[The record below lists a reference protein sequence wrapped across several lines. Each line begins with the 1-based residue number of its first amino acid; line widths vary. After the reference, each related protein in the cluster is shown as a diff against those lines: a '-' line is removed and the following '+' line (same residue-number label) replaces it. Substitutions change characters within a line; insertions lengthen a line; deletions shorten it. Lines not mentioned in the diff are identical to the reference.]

1 MSPAR
6 RLRLLPWALL
16 FVVMVTGIISSLG
29 APLLPSISEDLGV
42 SLSAA
47 QWSLTATLLV
57 GVVSSPVMG
66 RLGDGPRRRETLLGG
81 LVVVTVGC
89 VTAALAPS
97 LAVLVGGRALQG
109 IGLGLVPLGMAT
121 ARDELP
127 AERVPATIG
136 LLSVAGAAGVGAGYP
151 ISGLLAGIDL
161 SAAFWFGAVVAAIAF
176 VLSWIFVTPTTG
188 RPPAKL
194 DLVGA
199 ATLTLGLGA
208 LLVAI
213 AEGSGWGW
221 GTGRTLG
228 LFALAVIFLV
238 LWAVVQLRVAEPL
251 VDLRLARHPAVLSA
265 DVCAAVIGIAMY
277 MYLSGVSEFVQAPTS
292 LGYGFG
298 ASVVV
303 AGLCLV
309 PFSVVGMAGARML
322 PLTTRLVGER
332 NLLPVGCL
340 VVAAGG
346 LVFAVFDHHL
356 WGAFAMMAVLGLGY
370 GLTFAAIPGIIV
382 RAVPESETGSATGFY
397 QVVRYIG
404 FSVGSALAASVLAS
418 QTPAGSQLPRLA
430 GYTAVIWIGIGIG
443 VLAAIIAWAMPSG
456 AAGARELD
464 AAERRREEEDAELAV
479 TGLPGVPPSSPGPRC
494 VRSSDR

>member
-1 MSPAR
+1 MSEATRVRAMPGV
-6 RLRLLPWALL
+6 LL

-29 APLLPSISEDLGV
+29 APLIPSISDDLGV

-66 RLGDGPRRRETLLGG
+66 RLGDGPRRRETLLIG
-81 LVVVTVGC
+81 LAVVTAGSVI
-89 VTAALAPS
+89 AALAGS
-97 LAVLVGGRALQG
+97 LPVLVAGRAMQG
-109 IGLGLVPLGMAT
+109 VGLGLVPLGMAT
-121 ARDELP
+121 ARDE
-127 AERVPATIG
+127 VPPEKVGSTIG

-161 SAAFWFGAVVAAIAF
+161 SAAFWFGAAVAAIAF
-176 VLSWIFVTPTTG
+176 ALSWVFIPSTAG
-188 RPPAKL
+188 RPAAKL
-194 DLVGA
+194 DVPGA
-199 ATLTLGLGA
+199 SLLAIGLSA

-221 GTGRTLG
+221 GSGQTIG
-228 LFALAVIFLV
+228 LFLVAIVFLV
-238 LWAVVQLRVAEPL
+238 VWAFQQLRADDPL
-251 VDLRLARHPAVLSA
+251 VDLRLARIPAVLSA
-265 DVCAAVIGIAMY
+265 DVCATVLGVAMY
-277 MYLSGVSEFVQAPTS
+277 MYLSGVSEFVQAPKE

-309 PFSVVGMAGARML
+309 PFSVIGLAGAKML
-322 PLTTRLVGER
+322 PFSTRLVGAR

-340 VVAAGG
+340 TVAAGG
-346 LVFAVFDHHL
+346 VVFAVFKDHL
-356 WGAFAMMAVLGLGY
+356 WGAFAMMGVLGLGY
-370 GLTFAAIPGIIV
+370 GLTYAAIPGIIV

-418 QTPAGSQLPRLA
+418 ETPAGSHLPDLA
-430 GYTAVIWIGIGIG
+430 GYTAVTWIGVAIC
-443 VLAAIIAWAMPSG
+443 VLAAIVAWVMP
-456 AAGARELD
+456 AGGDRDGEPTPAEL
-464 AAERRREEEDAELAV
+464 RREEEEAELA
-479 TGLPGVPPSSPGPRC
+479 TAGLPGVNAE
-494 VRSSDR
+494 

>member
-1 MSPAR
+1 MSAEAR
-6 RLRLLPWALL
+6 VRAMPGVLL

-29 APLLPSISEDLGV
+29 APLIPSISEDLGV

-47 QWSLTATLLV
+47 QWSLTATLLI

-81 LVVVTVGC
+81 LAVVIAGSVI
-89 VTAALAPS
+89 AALAGS
-97 LAVLVGGRALQG
+97 LPVLVAGRAMQG
-109 IGLGLVPLGMAT
+109 VGLGLVPLGMAT

-127 AERVPATIG
+127 AEKVPGTIG

-176 VLSWIFVTPTTG
+176 VLSWVFVPSTAG
-188 RPPAKL
+188 RPAASL
-194 DLVGA
+194 DVPGA
-199 ATLTLGLGA
+199 ALLAIGLSA
-208 LLVAI
+208 LLIAI

-221 GTGRTLG
+221 GAPRTVG
-228 LFALAVIFLV
+228 LFAAAIVFLG
-238 LWAVVQLRVAEPL
+238 LWCGRQLRTAEPL
-251 VDLRLARHPAVLSA
+251 VDLRLARIPAVLAA
-265 DVCAAVIGIAMY
+265 DVCATVLGIAMY
-277 MYLSGVSEFVQAPTS
+277 MYLSGVSEFVQAPS
-292 LGYGFG
+292 ALGYGFG

-309 PFSVVGMAGARML
+309 PFSVVGLAGARML
-322 PLTTRLVGER
+322 PFSTRLVGPR

-346 LVFAVFDHHL
+346 LVFAVFHDHL
-356 WGAFAMMAVLGLGY
+356 WGAFAMMGVLGLGY
-370 GLTFAAIPGIIV
+370 GLTYAAIPGIIV

-418 QTPAGSQLPRLA
+418 ETPAGSRLPRLA
-430 GYTAVIWIGIGIG
+430 GYTTVTWIGIAIC
-443 VLAAIIAWAMPSG
+443 VAAAILAWVLPGRSPVG
-456 AAGARELD
+456 REPGPEEL
-464 AAERRREEEDAELAV
+464 RREEEEGGLASA
-479 TGLPGVPPSSPGPRC
+479 GLPGVGP
-494 VRSSDR
+494 D

>member
-1 MSPAR
+1 MSEAKRVRAMPAV
-6 RLRLLPWALL
+6 LL

-29 APLLPSISEDLGV
+29 APLIPSISDDLGV

-66 RLGDGPRRRETLLGG
+66 RLGDGPRRRETLLIG
-81 LVVVTVGC
+81 LGVVIAGNVV
-89 VTAALAPS
+89 AALAHS
-97 LAVLVGGRALQG
+97 LALLVVGRAMQG
-109 IGLGLVPLGMAT
+109 VGLGLVPLGMAT

-127 AERVPATIG
+127 TERVGPTIG

-161 SAAFWFGAVVAAIAF
+161 SAAFWFGAAVAAIAF
-176 VLSWIFVTPTTG
+176 VLSWIFVSSTAG
-188 RPPAKL
+188 RPSAKL
-194 DLVGA
+194 DVAGA
-199 ATLTLGLGA
+199 LLLTIGLSA

-221 GTGRTLG
+221 GATQTVG
-228 LFALAVIFLV
+228 LFVVAIVFLLA
-238 LWAVVQLRVAEPL
+238 WGAQQLRLAEPL

-265 DVCAAVIGIAMY
+265 DVCATVLGIAMY
-277 MYLSGVSEFVQAPTS
+277 MYLSGVSEFVQAPS
-292 LGYGFG
+292 GLGYGFS

-309 PFSVVGMAGARML
+309 PFSVVGMAGAKLL
-322 PLTTRLVGER
+322 PISTRLVGPK

-346 LVFAVFDHHL
+346 VVFGLFDGHL
-356 WGAFAMMAVLGLGY
+356 WGAFAMMGVLGLGY
-370 GLTFAAIPGIIV
+370 GLTYAAIPGIIV
-382 RAVPESETGSATGFY
+382 RSVPESETGSATGFY

-404 FSVGSALAASVLAS
+404 FSIGSALAASLLAS
-418 QTPAGSQLPRLA
+418 ETPAGSHLPDIA
-430 GYTAVIWIGIGIG
+430 GYHAITWTG
-443 VLAAIIAWAMPSG
+443 VAICVFAAILAWAMPSG
-456 AAGARELD
+456 SASDRKLTPDEQRLEEEESELAGA
-464 AAERRREEEDAELAV
+464 
-479 TGLPGVPPSSPGPRC
+479 GLPGVGPK
-494 VRSSDR
+494 

>member
-1 MSPAR
+1 MPGV
-6 RLRLLPWALL
+6 LL

-29 APLLPSISEDLGV
+29 APLIPSISDDLGV

-81 LVVVTVGC
+81 LVVVTAGC
-89 VTAALAPS
+89 VLAALAPS
-97 LAVLVGGRALQG
+97 LAVLVAGRAMQG
-109 IGLGLVPLGMAT
+109 VGLGLVPLGMAT

-127 AERVPATIG
+127 AERVGPTIG

-161 SAAFWFGAVVAAIAF
+161 SAAFWFGAVVAAIALALSFAF
-176 VLSWIFVTPTTG
+176 VPSTVG

-194 DLVGA
+194 DLAGA
-199 ATLTLGLGA
+199 ATLTIALSA
-208 LLVAI
+208 LLIAI

-221 GTGRTLG
+221 GAAQTLG
-228 LFALAVIFLV
+228 LFALAGVFLV
-238 LWAVVQLRVAEPL
+238 IWAAQQLRAAAPL
-251 VDLRLARHPAVLSA
+251 VDLRLARIPAVLSA
-265 DVCAAVIGIAMY
+265 DVCATVLGVAMY
-277 MYLSGVSEFVQAPTS
+277 MYLSGVSEFVQAPSS

-298 ASVVV
+298 ATVVV

-309 PFSVVGMAGARML
+309 PFSILSMGGARML
-322 PLTTRLVGER
+322 PATTRLIGER

-340 VVAAGG
+340 LVAAGG
-346 LVFAVFDHHL
+346 LVFAIFDDHL

-370 GLTFAAIPGIIV
+370 GLTFGAIPGIIV

-397 QVVRYIG
+397 QVARYIG

-418 QTPAGSQLPRLA
+418 ETSAGSRLPRPA
-430 GYTAVIWIGIGIG
+430 GYTTVIWIGIVIG
-443 VLAAIIAWAMPSG
+443 VAAAIIAWAMPGGSPG
-456 AAGARELD
+456 GRDLD
-464 AAERRREEEDAELAV
+464 AAERRREEEEAELASA
-479 TGLPGVPPSSPGPRC
+479 GLPGVPRN
-494 VRSSDR
+494 

>member
-1 MSPAR
+1 MSEAAR
-6 RLRLLPWALL
+6 VRAMPGVLL

-29 APLLPSISEDLGV
+29 APLIPSISKDLGV
-42 SLSAA
+42 SLSGA

-66 RLGDGPRRRETLLGG
+66 RLGDGPRRRETLLVG
-81 LVVVTVGC
+81 LVVVTAGC
-89 VTAALAPS
+89 VVAALASS
-97 LAVLVGGRALQG
+97 LVVLVVGRAMQG
-109 IGLGLVPLGMAT
+109 VGLGLVPLGMAT

-127 AERVPATIG
+127 AERVGPTIG

-161 SAAFWFGAVVAAIAF
+161 SAAFWFGAAVAAIALA
-176 VLSWIFVTPTTG
+176 LSWIFVSSTAG

-194 DLVGA
+194 DAPGA
-199 ATLTLGLGA
+199 LLLTIGLSA

-221 GTGRTLG
+221 GAAQTVG
-228 LFALAVIFLV
+228 LFVV
-238 LWAVVQLRVAEPL
+238 AVVFLAAWGAQQLRVAEPL

-265 DVCAAVIGIAMY
+265 DVCATVLGIAMY
-277 MYLSGVSEFVQAPTS
+277 MYLSGVSEFVQAPSS
-292 LGYGFG
+292 LGYGFS

-309 PFSVVGMAGARML
+309 PFSVVGMAGARLL
-322 PLTTRLVGER
+322 PISTRLVGAR

-346 LVFAVFDHHL
+346 VVFAVFDDHL
-356 WGAFAMMAVLGLGY
+356 WGAFAMMGVLGLGY
-370 GLTFAAIPGIIV
+370 GLTYAAIPGIIV
-382 RAVPESETGSATGFY
+382 RSVPESETGSATGFY

-404 FSVGSALAASVLAS
+404 FSLGSALAASLLAS
-418 QTPAGSQLPRLA
+418 ETPAGSHLPDLA
-430 GYTAVIWIGIGIG
+430 GYTAITWTGVAICVFAA
-443 VLAAIIAWAMPSG
+443 VLAWVLPSDG
-456 AAGARELD
+456 GGREPS
-464 AAERRREEEDAELAV
+464 AEELRREEEEAELASA
-479 TGLPGVPPSSPGPRC
+479 GLPGVG
-494 VRSSDR
+494 SD